1 MIKKYRER
9 DHKSCFNNWPSW
21 KQRCHTWVSPTV
33 NPALC
38 VGLGL
43 SWWLSGQESACQPRD
58 TSSIPESE
66 RSLGER
72 NGNPLQYSCLG
83 NLMDRGAWWEALGS
97 SVHEIS
103 QARILEWVAILFSRR
118 SSPRDQTHISCIG
131 GWILYHW
138 ATWKPFTSLFIW
150 PSWVL
155 AVPHGIFSCGVKL
168 LVVACGV

>member
-9 DHKSCFNNWPSW
+9 DHKSCFNSWPSW
-21 KQRCHTWVSPTV
+21 KQRRHTWVSPTV

-66 RSLGER
+66 RPLGER
-72 NGNPLQYSCLG
+72 NGKERNGLP
-83 NLMDRGAWWEALGS
+83 
-97 SVHEIS
+97 
-103 QARILEWVAILFSRR
+103 F
-118 SSPRDQTHISCIG
+118 SSPGDLLPGIKLTSPALAGRFFTTEPPG
-131 GWILYHW
+131 
-138 ATWKPFTSLFIW
+138 KPFTCLFIW

-155 AVPHGIFSCGVKL
+155 VVPHGIFSCGVKL
-168 LVVACGV
+168 LVVACGI